1 MKDEKNYIQKV
12 VHRRLMN
19 NQKEYYRNSLINP
32 YFKKYNTNTYNKEIT
47 IKSIKNPFSTSLNK
61 EIKDIDRNYSTK
73 RDSIIKKELNED
85 NKLNIS
91 FGNMFNKVF
100 NNLNDRIICKKKSTI
115 KIKKITLNKLKN
127 KIQVNR
133 QDIDKYYYTNEN
145 INLNSYN
152 YYKDLNCNAQ
162 RIILNKNNL
171 N

>member
-32 YFKKYNTNTYNKEIT
+32 YFKKYNTNIYNKEIT
-47 IKSIKNPFSTSLNK
+47 TKTIRNPFSTSLNK
-61 EIKDIDRNYSTK
+61 ETKDINRNYSTK
-73 RDSIIKKELNED
+73 RDLIIKKELNED

-100 NNLNDRIICKKKSTI
+100 NTI